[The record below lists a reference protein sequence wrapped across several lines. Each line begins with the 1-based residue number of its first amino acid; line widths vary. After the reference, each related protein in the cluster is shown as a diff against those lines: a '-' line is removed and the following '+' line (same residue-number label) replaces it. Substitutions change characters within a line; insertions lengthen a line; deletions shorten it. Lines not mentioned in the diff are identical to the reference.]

1 MSSAICNSVAVD
13 DILLGLLAV
22 AVGAISMTR

>member
-22 AVGAISMTR
+22 AGAISMTR